1 MLHLFAGLDLHTGL
15 LLLLALAFVLFYEAI
30 NGFHDT
36 ANAVA
41 TVIYTRA
48 MRSQLA
54 VVMAAV
60 FNFLGVLL
68 GGLSVAYAI
77 VHMLPT
83 DLLLNMGS
91 SHGLAMVFSMLL
103 AAIIWNLG
111 TWYFGLPASSSHT
124 LIGAIIGIGLTN
136 ALMTGTSV
144 VDALNIPKVLS
155 IFGSLIVS
163 PIVGLVFAGGLIFL
177 LRRYWSGTK
186 KRARIHLTPAER
198 EKKDGKKKP
207 PFWTRIALILSAI
220 GVAFSHGAND
230 GQKGIGLVMLVLIGV
245 APAGFVVN
253 MNATGYEIT
262 RTRDAINNVEA
273 YFEQHPALLKQA
285 TGADQLVPA
294 PEAGAT
300 QPAEFHCHPSNTI
313 NALNRLKG
321 MLTTD
326 VESYDKL
333 SLDQRSQM
341 RRIMLC
347 VSDTIDKVVK
357 MPGVSADDQRLLKK
371 LKSDMLSTIEYAP
384 VWIIM
389 AVALALGI
397 GTMIGWRRVA
407 TTIGEKIGK
416 KGMTYAQGMS
426 AQMTAAVSIGLASYT
441 GMPVSTTHVLS
452 SSVAGTMVERTA
464 AGIARGELDV
474 RLPVTGD
481 ERDEVDRLRGTI
493 NRMAEGLEET
503 EKMKNEF
510 ISSVSHEL
518 RTPLTSIRGWVET
531 LRTLD
536 DPSDENYRKGL
547 EIINNETARLY
558 NMVEELL
565 DFSRLQ
571 NGRLKMTCRPLD
583 LVAELTDAVLFCE
596 ARIQREGLVLVYNE
610 PEEMIPVYADPDRL
624 RQVFINI
631 LDNAIKYS
639 APGGRITV
647 KLWAGEYKAFIELI
661 DQGRGIPPED
671 LENVKTKFYKG
682 SNSVRGSGIGL
693 ALVDSIMTALDGTM
707 DIKST
712 LGRGTVVTLGLP
724 LYKNKKPFS

>member
-60 FNFLGVLL
+60 FNFFGVLL

-91 SHGLAMVFSMLL
+91 AHGLAMVFSMLL

-136 ALMTGTSV
+136 AMMTGTSV
-144 VDALNIPKVLS
+144 VDALNIPKVIN
-155 IFGSLIVS
+155 IFGSLIIS

-253 MNATGYEIT
+253 MNASSYEIT
-262 RTRDAINNVEA
+262 RTRDAINNVET
-273 YFEQHPALLKQA
+273 YFEQRPDLLKA
-285 TGADQLVPA
+285 VTGVDQLIPS
-294 PEAGAT
+294 PEPGAT
-300 QPAEFHCHPSNTI
+300 EPTEFHCHPANTI
-313 NALNRLKG
+313 NALNRAKG
-321 MLTTD
+321 MLAN
-326 VESYDKL
+326 VESYDK
-333 SLDQRSQM
+333 
-341 RRIMLC
+341 
-347 VSDTIDKVVK
+347 
-357 MPGVSADDQRLLKK
+357 
-371 LKSDMLSTIEYAP
+371 LSTIEYAP

-452 SSVAGTMVERTA
+452 SSVAGTMV
-464 AGIARGELDV
+464 
-474 RLPVTGD
+474 
-481 ERDEVDRLRGTI
+481 VDGG
-493 NRMAEGLEET
+493 GLQRKT
-503 EKMKNEF
+503 
-510 ISSVSHEL
+510 V
-518 RTPLTSIRGWVET
+518 TSILMAWVFT
-531 LRTLD
+531 L
-536 DPSDENYRKGL
+536 PAA
-547 EIINNETARLY
+547 IILSGVLY
-558 NMVEELL
+558 WL
-565 DFSRLQ
+565 S
-571 NGRLKMTCRPLD
+571 LK
-583 LVAELTDAVLFCE
+583 
-596 ARIQREGLVLVYNE
+596 I
-610 PEEMIPVYADPDRL
+610 I
-624 RQVFINI
+624 
-631 LDNAIKYS
+631 
-639 APGGRITV
+639 
-647 KLWAGEYKAFIELI
+647 
-661 DQGRGIPPED
+661 
-671 LENVKTKFYKG
+671 
-682 SNSVRGSGIGL
+682 
-693 ALVDSIMTALDGTM
+693 
-707 DIKST
+707 
-712 LGRGTVVTLGLP
+712 
-724 LYKNKKPFS
+724 

>member
-300 QPAEFHCHPSNTI
+300 QSAEFHCHPSNTI

-326 VESYDKL
+326 VEATTSCRL
-333 SLDQRSQM
+333 INVARCAA
-341 RRIMLC
+341 LC
-347 VSDTIDKVVK
+347 CAFLT
-357 MPGVSADDQRLLKK
+357 
-371 LKSDMLSTIEYAP
+371 LSTK
-384 VWIIM
+384 W
-389 AVALALGI
+389 
-397 GTMIGWRRVA
+397 
-407 TTIGEKIGK
+407 
-416 KGMTYAQGMS
+416 
-426 AQMTAAVSIGLASYT
+426 
-441 GMPVSTTHVLS
+441 
-452 SSVAGTMVERTA
+452 
-464 AGIARGELDV
+464 
-474 RLPVTGD
+474 
-481 ERDEVDRLRGTI
+481 
-493 NRMAEGLEET
+493 
-503 EKMKNEF
+503 
-510 ISSVSHEL
+510 
-518 RTPLTSIRGWVET
+518 
-531 LRTLD
+531 
-536 DPSDENYRKGL
+536 
-547 EIINNETARLY
+547 
-558 NMVEELL
+558 
-565 DFSRLQ
+565 
-571 NGRLKMTCRPLD
+571 
-583 LVAELTDAVLFCE
+583 
-596 ARIQREGLVLVYNE
+596 
-610 PEEMIPVYADPDRL
+610 
-624 RQVFINI
+624 
-631 LDNAIKYS
+631 
-639 APGGRITV
+639 
-647 KLWAGEYKAFIELI
+647 
-661 DQGRGIPPED
+661 
-671 LENVKTKFYKG
+671 
-682 SNSVRGSGIGL
+682 
-693 ALVDSIMTALDGTM
+693 
-707 DIKST
+707 
-712 LGRGTVVTLGLP
+712 
-724 LYKNKKPFS
+724 